1 MKTITVCSTKGG
13 VGKTTLTANLGAIIA
28 DTEFRVLLIDADPQP
43 SLSSYYAVDQSPDS
57 TGLTDLL
64 SSDKRISP
72 AHTSVKN
79 LDIIVSDDPTG
90 SLETQLLYAADGRL
104 RMHTGLQRIDG
115 YDFVVIDT
123 RGATGVIV
131 ESAALAADI
140 CLSPIPPEIM
150 AAQEFIRGTV
160 SLGQKPAVHEC
171 IRHFT
176 WCTMCALI
184 YRYDRTNDA
193 TSVSESITAAAE
205 YYRCP
210 ASADIGTE
218 SGGLQRSLRRGV
230 PVHIHERSRRD
241 DASARQI
248 METLR
253 NEIFGILS
261 KPQSD
266 GVLKT
271 LFDIILFTTW

>member
-1 MKTITVCSTKGG
+1 MKTLTVCSTKGG

-28 DTEFRVLLIDADPQP
+28 NTEYRVLLIDADPQP

-64 SSDKRISP
+64 TSSKRPIP
-72 AHTSVKN
+72 ARTSVKN

-115 YDFVVIDT
+115 YDFAVIDT

-140 CLSPIPPEIM
+140 CLSPIPPEVM

-160 SLGQKPAVHEC
+160 SLVNGLQSMSAFGISPGAL
-171 IRHFT
+171 F
-176 WCTMCALI
+176 ALI

-193 TSVSESITAAAE
+193 RNVIESIAAAAAYE
-205 YYRCP
+205 NTRL
-210 ASADIGTE
+210 
-218 SGGLQRSLRRGV
+218 LQSTVPSRVAFREAATLQV
-230 PVHIHERSRRD
+230 PVHAHERSRRNS
-241 DASARQI
+241 ASARQI
-248 METLR
+248 MEALR
-253 NEIFGILS
+253 SEIF
-261 KPQSD
+261 
-266 GVLKT
+266 
-271 LFDIILFTTW
+271 DIFSSLGK

>member
-1 MKTITVCSTKGG
+1 MKTLTVCSTKGG

-28 DTEFRVLLIDADPQP
+28 NTEYRVLLIDADPQP

-64 SSDKRISP
+64 TCSKRPIP
-72 AHTSVKN
+72 ARTSVKN

-115 YDFVVIDT
+115 YDFAVIDT

-140 CLSPIPPEIM
+140 CLSPIPPEVM

-160 SLGQKPAVHEC
+160 SLFNGLQSMSAFGISPGELY
-171 IRHFT
+171 
-176 WCTMCALI
+176 ALI
-184 YRYDRTNDA
+184 YRHDRTNDA
-193 TSVSESITAAAE
+193 RAVIESIAAAVDLSNARLLQTSVPNRVA
-205 YYRCP
+205 YREASTRRIP
-210 ASADIGTE
+210 A
-218 SGGLQRSLRRGV
+218 
-230 PVHIHERSRRD
+230 HIHERSRRD
-241 DASARQI
+241 DTSARQV

-253 NEIFGILS
+253 DEIFGILS
-261 KPQSD
+261 KPQRWGIES
-266 GVLKT
+266 T
-271 LFDIILFTTW
+271 I

>member
-28 DTEFRVLLIDADPQP
+28 NAEYRVLLVDADPQP

-64 SSDKRISP
+64 TSDKRPSP
-72 AHTSVKN
+72 ARTSVKN

-115 YDFVVIDT
+115 YDFAMIDT
-123 RGATGVIV
+123 RGAAGVIV

-160 SLGQKPAVHEC
+160 SLVNGLQSMSAFGISPGALYALVY
-171 IRHFT
+171 RH
-176 WCTMCALI
+176 
-184 YRYDRTNDA
+184 DRTNDA
-193 TSVSESITAAAE
+193 RAVIESIATAVESYDARLLHASVPNRVAYREAA
-205 YYRCP
+205 
-210 ASADIGTE
+210 T
-218 SGGLQRSLRRGV
+218 RRI
-230 PVHIHERSRRD
+230 PVHIHDRSRRD
-241 DASARQI
+241 NTSAKQI
-248 METLR
+248 MEALR

-261 KPQSD
+261 KPNRRGIVD
-266 GVLKT
+266 AT
-271 LFDIILFTTW
+271 

>member
-28 DTEFRVLLIDADPQP
+28 DAEFRVLLIDADPQP

-64 SSDKRISP
+64 TSDKRISP
-72 AHTSVKN
+72 ARTSVKN

-115 YDFVVIDT
+115 YDFAVIDT

-140 CLSPIPPEIM
+140 CLSPIPPEVM

-160 SLGQKPAVHEC
+160 SLVNGLQSMSAFGISPGALY
-171 IRHFT
+171 
-176 WCTMCALI
+176 ALI
-184 YRYDRTNDA
+184 YRYDHTND
-193 TSVSESITAAAE
+193 TRSVSESIATAAAIAHT
-205 YYRCP
+205 RLLQ
-210 ASADIGTE
+210 SAVPNRVAFREAAT
-218 SGGLQRSLRRGV
+218 LQV
-230 PVHIHERSRRD
+230 PVHVHEQSRRNA
-241 DASARQI
+241 ASARQI
-248 METLR
+248 MDTLR
-253 NEIFGILS
+253 SEIF
-261 KPQSD
+261 
-266 GVLKT
+266 
-271 LFDIILFTTW
+271 DIFSSLEK

>member
-28 DTEFRVLLIDADPQP
+28 DAEFRVLLIDADPQP

-64 SSDKRISP
+64 TSDKRISP
-72 AHTSVKN
+72 ARTSVKN

-115 YDFVVIDT
+115 YDFAVIDT

-140 CLSPIPPEIM
+140 CLSPIPPEVM

-160 SLGQKPAVHEC
+160 SLVNGLQSMSAFGISPGALY
-171 IRHFT
+171 
-176 WCTMCALI
+176 ALI
-184 YRYDRTNDA
+184 YRYDHTND
-193 TSVSESITAAAE
+193 TRSVSESIATAAAIAHT
-205 YYRCP
+205 RLLR
-210 ASADIGTE
+210 SAVPNRVAFREAAT
-218 SGGLQRSLRRGV
+218 LQV
-230 PVHIHERSRRD
+230 PVHVHEQSRRNA
-241 DASARQI
+241 ASARQI
-248 METLR
+248 MDTLR
-253 NEIFGILS
+253 SEIF
-261 KPQSD
+261 
-266 GVLKT
+266 
-271 LFDIILFTTW
+271 DIFSSLEK

>member
-1 MKTITVCSTKGG
+1 MKIITVCSTKGG

-28 DTEFRVLLIDADPQP
+28 DTEYRVLLIDADPQP

-64 SSDKRISP
+64 TSDKRISP
-72 AHTSVKN
+72 ARTSVKN

-115 YDFVVIDT
+115 YDFAVIDT
-123 RGATGVIV
+123 RGAAGVIV

-140 CLSPIPPEIM
+140 CISPIPPEVI
-150 AAQEFIRGTV
+150 AAQEFVRGTV
-160 SLGQKPAVHEC
+160 SMISGLQSMSAFGISPGEL
-171 IRHFT
+171 
-176 WCTMCALI
+176 CALI

-193 TSVSESITAAAE
+193 RSVNESIAAAADFSNARLLQTSVPNRVAYREAAT
-205 YYRCP
+205 RRIP
-210 ASADIGTE
+210 AH
-218 SGGLQRSLRRGV
+218 V
-230 PVHIHERSRRD
+230 HERSRRD
-241 DASARQI
+241 DTSARQV

-253 NEIFGILS
+253 NEIINVIFQHVSERRGAHFFF
-261 KPQSD
+261 KNRN
-266 GVLKT
+266 K
-271 LFDIILFTTW
+271 

>member
-1 MKTITVCSTKGG
+1 MKNITVCSTKGG

-28 DTEFRVLLIDADPQP
+28 DAGYRVLLVDADPQP
-43 SLSSYYAVDQSPDS
+43 SLSSYYTLVQSPDS

-64 SSDKRISP
+64 SSSKPPVP
-72 AHTSVKN
+72 ARTSVEN

-115 YDFVVIDT
+115 YDFAVIDT
-123 RGATGVIV
+123 RGAAGVLV

-160 SLGQKPAVHEC
+160 SLVNGLQSMRAFGISPGALYALVY
-171 IRHFT
+171 RH
-176 WCTMCALI
+176 
-184 YRYDRTNDA
+184 DRTNDA
-193 TSVSESITAAAE
+193 RAVIESIATAVESYDARLLQASVPNRVAYREAA
-205 YYRCP
+205 
-210 ASADIGTE
+210 T
-218 SGGLQRSLRRGV
+218 RRI
-230 PVHIHERSRRD
+230 PVHIHHRPRRD
-241 DASARQI
+241 NASSRQV

-261 KPQSD
+261 KPNRWS
-266 GVLKT
+266 
-271 LFDIILFTTW
+271 I